1 MIQKAAYFPIG
12 TIRKIKGKEKIVK
25 LVQTKGKQPYHKWVN
40 MTKDIIKV
48 DYNTKKVNKLA
59 TKIKKLV
66 K

>member
-59 TKIKKLV
+59 TRIKKLV

>member
-12 TIRKIKGKEKIVK
+12 TIKKIKGKEKIVK
-25 LVQTKGKQPYHKWVN
+25 LVQIKGKQPYHKWVN

-48 DYNTKKVNKLA
+48 DYNVKKGNKLVS
-59 TKIKKLV
+59 KIKKLV

>member
-1 MIQKAAYFPIG
+1 MIKKAAYFPIG
-12 TIRKIKGKEKIVK
+12 TIRKINGKKKIVK

-48 DYNTKKVNKLA
+48 DYNARKVNKLA

>member
-12 TIRKIKGKEKIVK
+12 TIRKINGKEKIVK

-48 DYNTKKVNKLA
+48 DYNAKKVNKLA

>member
-1 MIQKAAYFPIG
+1 MIIKAAYFPVG

-48 DYNTKKVNKLA
+48 DYNAKKVNKLA

>member
-12 TIRKIKGKEKIVK
+12 TIRKINGKKKIVK

-48 DYNTKKVNKLA
+48 DYNAKKVNKLA

>member
-1 MIQKAAYFPIG
+1 MIIKAAYFPIG
-12 TIRKIKGKEKIVK
+12 TIRKIKGKKKIVK
-25 LVQTKGKQPYHKWVN
+25 LVQIKGKQPYHKWVN

-48 DYNTKKVNKLA
+48 DYNAKKVNKLA

>member
-12 TIRKIKGKEKIVK
+12 TIRKINGKKKIVK

-48 DYNTKKVNKLA
+48 DYNVKKVNKLA

>member
-1 MIQKAAYFPIG
+1 MIKKAAYFPIG
-12 TIRKIKGKEKIVK
+12 TIKKINGKKKIVK

-48 DYNTKKVNKLA
+48 DYNVKKSNKLVS
-59 TKIKKLV
+59 KIKKLV

>member
-1 MIQKAAYFPIG
+1 MFPN
-12 TIRKIKGKEKIVK
+12 RDNKKNKRKEKIVK

-48 DYNTKKVNKLA
+48 DYNVKKSNKLVS
-59 TKIKKLV
+59 KIKKLV